1 MLSYKLPT
9 ILNQDINRF
18 EKDIER
24 FKAGDLH
31 ETVFTAKRVK
41 MGIYMERNYRT
52 YMCRVRCAG
61 NIITPRQLSVLANL
75 GQKYGQPRV
84 HITTRAEVQLHELDL
99 DNLTE
104 IFRKLAAI
112 DLSAK
117 GGGGHTIRNII
128 ANHDSGIHPDET
140 FDVQPYVI
148 ALTERFILEVDSF
161 ELPRK
166 FKTAFSSTVDDTANC
181 ILQDLGFIA
190 KINEKGEKGFQVYAG
205 GGLGAKPKTGIL
217 LHDFIP
223 EDKVY
228 HIAKAMK
235 NVFHAHGNRRNKHHN
250 RIRFLIHDDLGIETF
265 KKRYQEELDKI
276 YHDNA
281 LKLNVK
287 TIDNEKNLSRS
298 IELKPITEDIKGY
311 GSWHSRNVV
320 GQKQK
325 GLFEIKVPL
334 YLGDIDSEDCLK
346 LKNILRSFGDNVLR
360 CGMDQNIYIRN
371 IPEKYLKNVYK
382 GIKQLNTLSDRPTV
396 YGKLVPC
403 TGAQT
408 CQIGINYPRPATH
421 AIFKCL
427 EKSDVNIDALDD
439 INIRISGCPNS
450 CANHWIGDLAFYGK
464 VRHVEGHSI
473 PTYNVLGGAKITA
486 DETVLGEQVGWVH
499 SYDLPRF
506 LSIVLKTYQDYKFEI
521 MGEIDFYQ
529 YWQNQGKKTIGNL
542 CKTEF
547 NQIPTFEDDKN
558 YYFDH
563 GALEIFS
570 VKDMGRAECSA
581 GIYDMIDVDDRAIKK
596 NLLQIKE
603 WKKEQKNL
611 CPILKDTVF
620 FASRMLLV
628 TRGEDPTT
636 EKETY
641 DLFLKHFV
649 KTSIVDKINQLVVES
664 ARDNKY
670 QNLLDNQEKVVAL
683 GKEVTALYKG
693 MDNTMRF
700 PGETENLAIT
710 MAAKTEDVEFEKD
723 NLSKRKEKEERKK
736 PNRFKDLRG
745 VKCPINFAQT
755 KVQLAGM
762 KAGETLKV
770 FLDEGEPINNVSS
783 SVKLEGHIILNQ
795 EKIGTHWA
803 VLIEKTG

>member
-9 ILNQDINRF
+9 MLNQDINQF

-31 ETVFTAKRVK
+31 ETAFTAKRVK
-41 MGIYMERNYRT
+41 MGIYMERNYKT

-61 NIITPRQLSVLANL
+61 NIITPMQLTRLAKL

-84 HITTRAEVQLHELDL
+84 HITTRAEVQLHEIDL
-99 DNLTE
+99 ENLTE
-104 IFRKLAAI
+104 IFKELAAI
-112 DLSAK
+112 DLSPK

-128 ANHDSGIHPDET
+128 TNHDSGIHPGEI

-148 ALTERFILEVDSF
+148 ALTERFIAEVDSF

-166 FKTAFSSTVDDTANC
+166 FKTAFSSTADDTARC

-205 GGLGAKPKTGIL
+205 GGLGAKPKIGIL
-217 LHDFIP
+217 LHDFIF

-235 NVFHAHGNRRNKHHN
+235 NVFHAHGNRRHKHHN
-250 RIRFLIHDDLGIETF
+250 RIRFLIHDDLGIEPF
-265 KKRYQEELDKI
+265 KKRYREELDKI
-276 YHDNA
+276 YDDDSLTLH
-281 LKLNVK
+281 VK
-287 TIDNEKNLSRS
+287 TIDNEENLSRS
-298 IELKPITEDIKGY
+298 IDLKPIYENIKGY
-311 GSWHSRNVV
+311 GAWYSRNVV

-334 YLGDIDSEDCLK
+334 NLGDLESEDCLK
-346 LKNILRSFGDNVLR
+346 LENILRSFGDNVLR

-382 GIKQLNTLSDRPTV
+382 GIKQLNTLSDKPAI

-408 CQIGINYPRPATH
+408 CQIGINYPRPATTS
-421 AIFKCL
+421 IFKFL
-427 EKSDVNIDALDD
+427 EKSELNFNHLDD
-439 INIRISGCPNS
+439 INLHISGCPNS

-464 VRHVEGHSI
+464 VRHVNGHSI
-473 PTYNVLGGAKITA
+473 PTYNVLGGAKIAA
-486 DETVLGEQVGWVH
+486 DNTVLGEPVGWVH

-506 LSIVLKTYQDYKFEI
+506 LSIVLKNYQDYKIEI
-521 MGEIDFYQ
+521 NGKLDFYQ
-529 YWQNQGKKTIGNL
+529 YWKDQGKNMIGNL
-542 CKTEF
+542 CKAEF
-547 NQIPTFEDDKN
+547 NQIPTFEEDKN

-581 GIYDMIDVDDRAIKK
+581 GIYDMINVDDKAIKK
-596 NLLQIKE
+596 NLRKIQE
-603 WKKEQKNL
+603 WKKDPKDL

-628 TRGEDPTT
+628 TRGEDPKT
-636 EKETY
+636 EKKTY

-649 KTSIVDKINQLVVES
+649 ETGIVDKINQLVVES
-664 ARDNKY
+664 ARDDTY
-670 QNLLDNQEKVVAL
+670 QNLLDNKENVVAL

-710 MAAKTEDVEFEKD
+710 MVAKTEDVEFEAD
-723 NLSKRKEKEERKK
+723 NLAGRKEKEERKK
-736 PNRFKDLRG
+736 PDRFKDLRG

-755 KVQLAGM
+755 KVQLAAM
-762 KAGETLKV
+762 KAGETLEV

-783 SVKLEGHIILNQ
+783 SVKLEGHIILKQ
-795 EKIGTHWA
+795 EKNGAHWA
-803 VLIEKTG
+803 ILIEKAT